1 MRGKYAVIG
10 SLYLTQGLPFGL
22 AMIAMPAIL
31 RQAGHPVESL
41 GIFALVMLPWGLQRY
56 RLGGPLGRRIMGL
69 ARLRPPAQF
78 GSCRCKSPL
87 RRASPPSPIS
97 PRRRTPIVGFAAA
110 LVLINLLCATQ
121 DIATDG
127 YAVEQLARE
136 QHAFGNSLQIGG
148 FCLGMLLG
156 GSGVLIVVE
165 HLGWAVAMMGL
176 GIVTGLLTLPVLL
189 RPEGVA
195 TSPPGGER
203 AEPKRASLRTLL
215 RRPGIW
221 VLLAVA
227 GLFKAGSAGGEAL
240 LHPYLVD
247 AGYGL
252 DVVGMISGTAL
263 IGLGTVFAFLG
274 GAVTT
279 RLGAERT
286 LVTFVALSALGMGA
300 LALLA
305 ATGQTDL
312 VRILPALLLEN
323 ISINIAYVAAFV
335 LFMRWSSKEQAG
347 TDFTAFQC
355 VEAIGNIVAIGMATH
370 LAGLLGYGAAFA
382 FTALAGLAVALFLR
396 TVLTESAARRLDAI
410 PEASATGE

>member
-41 GIFALVMLPWGLQRY
+41 GIFALVMLPWAFKL
-56 RLGGPLGRRIMGL
+56 LWGPLVDNHGL
-69 ARLRPPAQF
+69 ARFGHRRSWILPLQAATAVGFAALAHLPPE
-78 GSCRCKSPL
+78 S
-87 RRASPPSPIS
+87 
-97 PRRRTPIVGFAAA
+97 TPIVGFAAA
-110 LVLINLLCATQ
+110 LVLVNLLCATQ

-165 HLGWAVAMMGL
+165 HLGWAAAMMGL

-189 RPEGVA
+189 RSEGVA
-195 TSPPGGER
+195 TPPPGGEK
-203 AEPKRASLRTLL
+203 AATKRASLRALL

-252 DVVGMISGTAL
+252 DEVGMISGTAL

-300 LALLA
+300 LAILA
-305 ATGQTDL
+305 AIGQTDL
-312 VRILPALLLEN
+312 AQLLPALLLEN

-355 VEAIGNIVAIGMATH
+355 VEAIGNIAAIGVATH
-370 LAGLLGYGAAFA
+370 LAGQLGYGAAFA

-396 TVLTESAARRLDAI
+396 TVLTEPAARRLDTI

>member
-1 MRGKYAVIG
+1 MRGKYGVIG

-41 GIFALVMLPWGLQRY
+41 GLFALVMLPWAFKL
-56 RLGGPLGRRIMGL
+56 LWGPLVDNHGL
-69 ARLRPPAQF
+69 ARFGHRRSWILPLQITTAAGFAALAHLPPA
-78 GSCRCKSPL
+78 S
-87 RRASPPSPIS
+87 
-97 PRRRTPIVGFAAA
+97 TPIVGFAAA
-110 LVLINLLCATQ
+110 LVLVNLLCATQ

-165 HLGWAVAMMGL
+165 HLGWAAAMMGL

-189 RPEGVA
+189 RSEGVA
-195 TSPPGGER
+195 TPPRGGER
-203 AEPKRASLRTLL
+203 AATKRASLRALL

-252 DVVGMISGTAL
+252 DVVGMISGAAL

-300 LALLA
+300 LAILA
-305 ATGQTDL
+305 AIGQTDL
-312 VRILPALLLEN
+312 AQILPALLLEN

-355 VEAIGNIVAIGMATH
+355 VEAIGNIAAIGVATH
-370 LAGLLGYGAAFA
+370 LAGQLGYGAAFA

>member
-41 GIFALVMLPWGLQRY
+41 GIFALVMLPWAFKL
-56 RLGGPLGRRIMGL
+56 LWGPLVDNHGL
-69 ARLRPPAQF
+69 ARFGHRRSWIVPLQVATAAGFAALAHLPPD
-78 GSCRCKSPL
+78 S
-87 RRASPPSPIS
+87 
-97 PRRRTPIVGFAAA
+97 TPIVGFAAA

-165 HLGWAVAMMGL
+165 HLGWAAAMMGL

-189 RPEGVA
+189 RSEGVA
-195 TSPPGGER
+195 TSPPGGEK
-203 AEPKRASLRTLL
+203 AATKRASLRALL

-286 LVTFVALSALGMGA
+286 LVTFVALSALGMGV
-300 LALLA
+300 LAILA
-305 ATGQTDL
+305 AIGQTDL
-312 VRILPALLLEN
+312 AQLLPALLLEN

-355 VEAIGNIVAIGMATH
+355 VEAIGNIVAIGVATH
-370 LAGLLGYGAAFA
+370 LAGQLGYGAAFA

-396 TVLTESAARRLDAI
+396 TVLTEPTARRLDAI

>member
-1 MRGKYAVIG
+1 
-10 SLYLTQGLPFGL
+10 
-22 AMIAMPAIL
+22 
-31 RQAGHPVESL
+31 
-41 GIFALVMLPWGLQRY
+41 
-56 RLGGPLGRRIMGL
+56 
-69 ARLRPPAQF
+69 
-78 GSCRCKSPL
+78 
-87 RRASPPSPIS
+87 
-97 PRRRTPIVGFAAA
+97 VGFAAA
-110 LVLINLLCATQ
+110 LVLVNLLCATQ

-165 HLGWAVAMMGL
+165 HLGWAAAMVGL
-176 GIVTGLLTLPVLL
+176 GIVTGLLTLPILL
-189 RPEGVA
+189 RSEGVA
-195 TSPPGGER
+195 TLPPSGEN
-203 AEPKRASLRTLL
+203 AETKRASLRALL

-300 LALLA
+300 LAILA
-305 ATGQTDL
+305 AIGQTDL
-312 VRILPALLLEN
+312 AQILPALLLEN

-355 VEAIGNIVAIGMATH
+355 VEAIGNIAAIGVATH
-370 LAGLLGYGAAFA
+370 LAGQLGYGAAFA

-396 TVLTESAARRLDAI
+396 TVLTEPAARRLDTI

>member
-41 GIFALVMLPWGLQRY
+41 GIFALVMLPWAFKL
-56 RLGGPLGRRIMGL
+56 LWGPLVDNHGL
-69 ARLRPPAQF
+69 ARFGHRRSWIVPLQVATAAGFAALAHLPPE
-78 GSCRCKSPL
+78 S
-87 RRASPPSPIS
+87 
-97 PRRRTPIVGFAAA
+97 TPIVGFAAA

-165 HLGWAVAMMGL
+165 HLGWAAAMMGL

-189 RPEGVA
+189 RSEGVA
-195 TSPPGGER
+195 TPPPGGEK
-203 AEPKRASLRTLL
+203 AATKRASLRALL

-252 DVVGMISGTAL
+252 DEVGMISGTAL

-300 LALLA
+300 LAILA
-305 ATGQTDL
+305 AIGQTDL
-312 VRILPALLLEN
+312 AQLLPALLLEN

-355 VEAIGNIVAIGMATH
+355 VEAIGNIAAIGVATH
-370 LAGLLGYGAAFA
+370 LAGQLGYGAAFA

-396 TVLTESAARRLDAI
+396 TVLTEPAARRLDTI

>member
-41 GIFALVMLPWGLQRY
+41 GLFALVMLPWAVKL
-56 RLGGPLGRRIMGL
+56 LWGPLVDNHGL
-69 ARLRPPAQF
+69 ARFGHRRSWIVPLQVATAAGLAALAHLPPE
-78 GSCRCKSPL
+78 S
-87 RRASPPSPIS
+87 
-97 PRRRTPIVGFAAA
+97 TPIVGFAAA

-127 YAVEQLARE
+127 YAVEQLARN

-165 HLGWAVAMMGL
+165 HLGWAAAMAGL
-176 GIVTGLLTLPVLL
+176 GVVTGLLTLPVLL
-189 RPEGVA
+189 RSEGVVA
-195 TSPPGGER
+195 PPPGGEQ
-203 AEPKRASLRTLL
+203 AVPKQASLRALL

-263 IGLGTVFAFLG
+263 VGLGTVFAFLG

-279 RLGAERT
+279 RLGAKRT
-286 LVTFVALSALGMGA
+286 LVTFVALSALGMG
-300 LALLA
+300 LLA
-305 ATGQTDL
+305 TLAAIGQTDL
-312 VRILPALLLEN
+312 ARILPALLLEN

-355 VEAIGNIVAIGMATH
+355 VEAIGNIVAIGVATQ
-370 LAGLLGYGAAFA
+370 LAGQLGYGAAFA

-396 TVLTESAARRLDAI
+396 TVLTKPAARRFDAI
-410 PEASATGE
+410 PEASVTGE

>member
-1 MRGKYAVIG
+1 MRRKYAVIG

-41 GIFALVMLPWGLQRY
+41 GIFALVMLPWAFKL
-56 RLGGPLGRRIMGL
+56 LWGPLVDNHGL
-69 ARLRPPAQF
+69 ARFGHRRSWIVPLQVATAAGFAALAHLPPA
-78 GSCRCKSPL
+78 S
-87 RRASPPSPIS
+87 
-97 PRRRTPIVGFAAA
+97 TPIVGFAAA

-127 YAVEQLARE
+127 YAVEQLAHE

-165 HLGWAVAMMGL
+165 HLGWEAAMAGL
-176 GIVTGLLTLPVLL
+176 GIVTGLMTLPVLL
-189 RPEGVA
+189 RSEGVA
-195 TSPPGGER
+195 TPHPDGEISVR
-203 AEPKRASLRTLL
+203 KRASLRVLL

-221 VLLAVA
+221 VLLAAA

-247 AGYGL
+247 SGYGL

-286 LVTFVALSALGMGA
+286 LVIFVALSALGMGA
-300 LALLA
+300 LAILA
-305 ATGQTDL
+305 TISQISLAQF
-312 VRILPALLLEN
+312 LPALLLEN

-335 LFMRWSSKEQAG
+335 LFMRWSSKGQAG

-355 VEAIGNIVAIGMATH
+355 VEAIGNVVAIGVATH
-370 LAGLLGYGAAFA
+370 LAGQLGYAAAFA
-382 FTALAGLAVALFLR
+382 FTTFVGLAVALFLR
-396 TVLTESAARRLDAI
+396 TVLIESVARPRNAI

>member
-1 MRGKYAVIG
+1 MDN
-10 SLYLTQGLPFGL
+10 
-22 AMIAMPAIL
+22 
-31 RQAGHPVESL
+31 H
-41 GIFALVMLPWGLQRY
+41 
-56 RLGGPLGRRIMGL
+56 GL
-69 ARLRPPAQF
+69 ARFGHRRSWIVPLQAATAMGFAALAHLPPD
-78 GSCRCKSPL
+78 S
-87 RRASPPSPIS
+87 
-97 PRRRTPIVGFAAA
+97 TPIVGFAAA
-110 LVLINLLCATQ
+110 LVLVNLLCATQ

-136 QHAFGNSLQIGG
+136 QHTFGNSLQIGG

-165 HLGWAVAMMGL
+165 HLGWEAAMAGL

-189 RPEGVA
+189 QSESVA
-195 TSPPGGER
+195 TPPPGGEK
-203 AEPKRASLRTLL
+203 AKPKQASLRALL

-286 LVTFVALSALGMGA
+286 LVAFVALSALGMGV
-300 LALLA
+300 LAILA
-305 ATGQTDL
+305 AIGQTDL
-312 VRILPALLLEN
+312 NQILPALLLEN

-355 VEAIGNIVAIGMATH
+355 VEAIGNIAAIGVATH
-370 LAGLLGYGAAFA
+370 LAGLLGYGAAFT
-382 FTALAGLAVALFLR
+382 FTALAGLAVAFFLR